1 MREEDLVSL
10 GFEVVEVSAEES
22 GDEAFYYF
30 KYDFGVE
37 RGICLITPANTSI
50 IDNKWYVEIFD
61 YDNIRFTNYQDVR
74 DLINII
80 EKGINILKK

>member
-10 GFEVVEVSAEES
+10 GFELVEVSAEES
-22 GDEAFYYF
+22 GDEGFYYF
-30 KYDFGVE
+30 NYDFGVS
-37 RGICLITPANTSI
+37 GLSLLTNDNTEAKE
-50 IDNKWYVEIFD
+50 DNWFVEIFD

-80 EKGINILKK
+80 EKGINISKK

>member
-30 KYDFGVE
+30 EYDFGVS
-37 RGICLITPANTSI
+37 GFSLISNENTEAKE
-50 IDNKWYVEIFD
+50 DNWFVEIFD

-80 EKGINILKK
+80 EKGINISKK